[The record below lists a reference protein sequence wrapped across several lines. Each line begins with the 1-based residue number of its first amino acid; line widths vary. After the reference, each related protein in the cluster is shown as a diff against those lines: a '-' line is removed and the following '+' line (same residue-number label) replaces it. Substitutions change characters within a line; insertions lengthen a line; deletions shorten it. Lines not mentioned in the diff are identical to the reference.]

1 MMKKIQDLNKI
12 FGSLKIDTISA
23 SSDQIAFGLDGDDVL
38 FSTNHFST
46 LSALIGGAGNDT
58 YRIGSQAMTFSIDSN
73 RNSDDTYYL
82 GYGSRNTIFDSG
94 GVDQIYALSIGFND
108 PYTYTATFDNGR
120 HLVVGNL
127 KSLTHFMLPN
137 WRNPFHEIE
146 RITLSDGTYSSS
158 YFGETIHQRTNHIG
172 DIPNDNLLAHGTDPE
187 SLSPF
192 YWTELMKYISQTE
205 KEKTSEIENNFSKTV
220 QNTKLS
226 IIVTPGVLDNKAV
239 FLENLKE
246 TFTHQNGKLV
256 SHTVEYAGTAYNY
269 SDLDSIITTVV
280 RDGEFTQEFAQEIA
294 DFDPGAAGVSYQTAV
309 QLIGQAYIND
319 TLLYVAGA
327 DGSYIS

>member
-1 MMKKIQDLNKI
+1 MKISDFKLS
-12 FGSLKIDTISA
+12 FGSLNSDHL
-23 SSDQIAFGLDGDDVL
+23 SSPSNTIAFGMNGNDSLSSVPNSEFNVL
-38 FSTNHFST
+38 
-46 LSALIGGAGNDT
+46 AGGAGNDT
-58 YRIGSQAMTFSIDSN
+58 YYAGRGAATTIVDTGGDKDALITTDLGLRDSN
-73 RNSDDTYYL
+73 TYAATID
-82 GYGSRNTIFDSG
+82 GGSHI
-94 GVDQIYALSIGFND
+94 
-108 PYTYTATFDNGR
+108 
-120 HLVVGNL
+120 LVQNIKTGTQVAVANWQ
-127 KSLTHFMLPN
+127 LPN
-137 WRNPFHEIE
+137 YAIE
-146 RITLSDGTYSSS
+146 NVTLADGTYSLDFIKGALYSMPG
-158 YFGETIHQRTNHIG
+158 YLG
-172 DIPNDNLLAHGTDPE
+172 DISTEQLVQYGILPHGTTSSDLLE
-187 SLSPF
+187 IINQISVTEVAKIAELSGQATP
-192 YWTELMKYISQTE
+192 
-205 KEKTSEIENNFSKTV
+205 NV
-220 QNTKLS
+220 QHTNLS

-239 FLENLKE
+239 LLENLKE